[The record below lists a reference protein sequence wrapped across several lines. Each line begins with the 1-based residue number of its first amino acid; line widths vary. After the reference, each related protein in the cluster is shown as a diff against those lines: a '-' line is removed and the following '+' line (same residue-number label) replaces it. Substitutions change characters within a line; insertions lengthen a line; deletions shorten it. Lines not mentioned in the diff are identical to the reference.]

1 LPLVIERYHGC
12 VCRLQRWAMKTQTKT
27 NLELYLEYLKRY
39 DLGHYVDQSLMFQ
52 PVVETVGDLLY
63 TQREIWTKYSVEKVS
78 RNKVMLRHVNEYSG
92 ITLANLV
99 SLILI
104 I

>member
-1 LPLVIERYHGC
+1 
-12 VCRLQRWAMKTQTKT
+12 MKTQTKT
-27 NLELYLEYLKRY
+27 NLELYLEYLKHY
-39 DLGHYVDQSLMFQ
+39 DLGHYLDQSLTFQ

-78 RNKVMLRHVNEYSG
+78 RNKAMLRHVNEYSG